1 MAQSRSRV
9 YRLLVVL
16 AVIGATTYSTGV
28 TVAPAGADVTAV
40 KGSAFG
46 YQTNVGLFGG
56 PQTIR
61 GFGQV
66 TCTAPNTPA
75 NCAPETAA
83 SPSVTLPTT
92 GGNVSLADPNGA
104 AGQYG
109 PAVIFGGRWPD
120 AAPSAPPS
128 GPISVDCSGTTGAT
142 GSVTCNTAV
151 TLYNPPPPAAPG
163 GVGPGPIVA
172 DVVRSTCTASESA
185 KSGSASFVNG
195 VLETKYDATT
205 QLPTVTEPIPN
216 NPAPNTTRTGT
227 IDHVGDSYEV
237 KFNEQITNSD
247 GSLTVNAVHMRLLGP
262 TAVGDLIIGSVTCGV
277 TAVASTTS
285 STQAGNTTTTGAG
298 ATTTTQAGA
307 TTTTQAGAT
316 TTTQAGNTTT
326 TQAAATTTTSASGN
340 TTTTAAGGGG
350 SVGGSACGYFTS
362 VGLFGGPQM
371 LRGCGQ
377 PSGAPANG
385 ASPSVTLPEAGSA
398 TPITASDEDGATAEY
413 GPAKIFAGKYPSD
426 DENAVAPPSG
436 PISVSTQG
444 VPGGTVTSSAEVGTP
459 RGVGPGP
466 VIADAVKSTCSASAS
481 GVSGTT
487 TITNGQVETKYDT
500 STQLATVTEDVPVN
514 PTVGFTLTG
523 TLDHIGDS
531 FRAVYNEQIVE
542 GDTITVNAVHMFLLG
557 PTAVGEMVVGQSVC
571 SLTAGGAGDGGT
583 GGGGGGTGGGG
594 GGGVARTGTNALRLV
609 AFALLLVAAGAQV
622 RHWAPQ
628 FEWYETTP
636 NGGRRRQFPRRVG
649 KPRRPPM
656 RPWD

>member
-1 MAQSRSRV
+1 MTQSRTRV
-9 YRLLVVL
+9 HRLLVVL
-16 AVIGATTYSTGV
+16 AMIGAATYSTGV
-28 TVAPAGADVTAV
+28 AVLPAGADVTAV
-40 KGSAFG
+40 QGSAFG
-46 YQTNVGLFGG
+46 YRTSVSLFGG
-56 PQTIR
+56 PAAVR

-75 NCAPETAA
+75 GCSPETAD

-92 GGNVSLADPNGA
+92 GGNVSDDDPNGA

-109 PAVIFGGRWPD
+109 PATIFGGKWPD

-128 GPISVDCSGTTGAT
+128 GPISVGCNGSTGAS

-163 GVGPGPIVA
+163 GVGPGPVVA
-172 DVVRSTCTASESA
+172 DEVRSTCTASET
-185 KSGSASFVNG
+185 GRSASTTITNG

-205 QLPTVTEPIPN
+205 QLPTVTEPIPA
-216 NPAPNTTRTGT
+216 NPGVNYTRTGT
-227 IDHVGDSYEV
+227 IDHVGDSYRV
-237 KFNEQITNSD
+237 VFNEQIVEGNTI
-247 GSLTVNAVHMRLLGP
+247 TVNAVHMFLLGP
-262 TAVGDLIIGSVTCGV
+262 TAVGDMIIGQSVCGV
-277 TAVASTTS
+277 TATASTTS
-285 STQAGNTTTTGAG
+285 STQAGQTTTTGAG
-298 ATTTTQAGA
+298 ATTTTAAGA
-307 TTTTQAGAT
+307 TTTTAAGAT
-316 TTTQAGNTTT
+316 TTTAAG
-326 TQAAATTTTSASGN
+326 ATTTTAAGATTTTGASGN

-350 SVGGSACGYFTS
+350 SVSGSACGYFTS
-362 VGLFGGPQM
+362 VGLFGGPPN

-377 PSGAPANG
+377 PSGAAATG
-385 ASPSVTLPEAGSA
+385 ASPTVTLPAAGSA
-398 TPITASDEDGATAEY
+398 TPITASDPDGATAEY
-413 GPAKIFAGKYPSD
+413 GPAKIFSGKYPSD

-436 PISVSTQG
+436 PLSVSTQG

-466 VIADAVKSTCSASAS
+466 VIADAVKSTCSASSS

-487 TITNGQVETKYDT
+487 TITAGQVETKYDA
-500 STQLATVTEDVPVN
+500 STQLATTTEDIPANPPVN
-514 PTVGFTLTG
+514 FTRTG

-531 FRAVYNEQIVE
+531 FRVVYNEQIVE
-542 GDTITVNAVHMFLLG
+542 GDTITVNAIHMFLLG

-571 SLTAGGAGDGGT
+571 GLTAGT
-583 GGGGGGTGGGG
+583 GGGGGGTLTGAG

-609 AFALLLVAAGAQV
+609 AFAMLLVAGGAQV

-636 NGGRRRQFPRRVG
+636 GGGRRRQFPRRVG